1 METLI
6 EMFMYSILG
15 SIFRLIGAGLRYFFM
30 RVILRQYCRRD
41 GYMNFLNF
49 HLRIRI
55 VTKFSRIAPG
65 MEIIAKPIA
74 NRTIHPFIEGS
85 PLRKL
90 KAAIMKLTPIVNRYA
105 AMPNR

>member
-1 METLI
+1 LI
-6 EMFMYSILG
+6 
-15 SIFRLIGAGLRYFFM
+15 
-30 RVILRQYCRRD
+30 
-41 GYMNFLNF
+41 
-49 HLRIRI
+49 IRI

-74 NRTIHPFIEGS
+74 IRTIHPFS

-90 KAAIMKLTPIVNRYA
+90 KAAIMKLTPIVDKYA